1 MQLVSRK
8 PGLVEFK
15 KGMPTERYG
24 GYNKPKIMFF
34 IPVKYS
40 IKKVENIIILPVE
53 LLCGKQFLEDK
64 NFAIEYSHRR
74 LEKILG
80 KTIDNFSFPLGM
92 RPLKMNTM
100 LSLDGFR
107 VCITGSSSR
116 GKCLIVQP
124 MMQFVSD
131 PSWIQYLKYLEN
143 FVRKQQKDPKRK
155 YCEKYDKIT
164 KEKNSMLYDLYIEK
178 MRYSIYTKRQNIE
191 KTLQTLLNGKSL
203 FEQLD
208 INEQCLV
215 LLNIHSVFGRMTN
228 GCDLTLIG
236 GKKSAAATSSFSAI
250 MSNWKKKYS
259 DVRIIDQ
266 SPAGLI
272 EKVSNNLLK
281 LIDD

>member
-1 MQLVSRK
+1 M
-8 PGLVEFK
+8 
-15 KGMPTERYG
+15 
-24 GYNKPKIMFF
+24 
-34 IPVKYS
+34 
-40 IKKVENIIILPVE
+40 
-53 LLCGKQFLEDK
+53 
-64 NFAIEYSHRR
+64 
-74 LEKILG
+74 
-80 KTIDNFSFPLGM
+80 
-92 RPLKMNTM
+92 
-100 LSLDGFR
+100 
-107 VCITGSSSR
+107 
-116 GKCLIVQP
+116 
-124 MMQFVSD
+124 
-131 PSWIQYLKYLEN
+131 
-143 FVRKQQKDPKRK
+143 
-155 YCEKYDKIT
+155 
-164 KEKNSMLYDLYIEK
+164 
-178 MRYSIYTKRQNIE
+178 
-191 KTLQTLLNGKSL
+191 QTLLNGKSL

>member
-1 MQLVSRK
+1 M
-8 PGLVEFK
+8 
-15 KGMPTERYG
+15 
-24 GYNKPKIMFF
+24 
-34 IPVKYS
+34 
-40 IKKVENIIILPVE
+40 
-53 LLCGKQFLEDK
+53 
-64 NFAIEYSHRR
+64 
-74 LEKILG
+74 
-80 KTIDNFSFPLGM
+80 
-92 RPLKMNTM
+92 
-100 LSLDGFR
+100 
-107 VCITGSSSR
+107 
-116 GKCLIVQP
+116 
-124 MMQFVSD
+124 
-131 PSWIQYLKYLEN
+131 KYLEN
-143 FVRKQQKDPKRK
+143 FVRKLQKDPKRK

-178 MRYSIYTKRQNIE
+178 MQYSIYTKRQNIE